1 MPQEKR
7 YYLAP
12 LMMVIGSGILI
23 WWFWT
28 PLTTLLGDLDSLRGL
43 LANLGAWGPP
53 ALVALS
59 IVQVLVAPLPGYPIV
74 FVSGLLY
81 GTWWGAIYANI
92 GLLLA
97 GMIAMGLTRRFGRPL
112 AERFVPTERLQRIER
127 LFSSNS
133 VWLWFLILLIP
144 TGDFPYFAAGLSRVT
159 FRNFFIALCLARLPF
174 TFVLTNAAERSTTLP
189 QETIW
194 IVAVFL
200 VVVVSLAYWQQERI
214 TNRFERLLE
223 RLTPHPLERE

>member
-1 MPQEKR
+1 
-7 YYLAP
+7 
-12 LMMVIGSGILI
+12 MVLLLGVLI

-28 PLTTLLGDLDSLRGL
+28 PLTTLLGDLDSLRGT
-43 LANLGAWGPP
+43 LANLGTWGPL

-59 IVQVLVAPLPGYPIV
+59 IVQVLIAPLPGYPIV
-74 FVSGLLY
+74 FVAGLLY

-92 GLLLA
+92 GLLFA

-112 AERFVPTERLQRIER
+112 AERFVAPARLQRIER

-133 VWLWFLILLIP
+133 VWLWFLILLVP
-144 TGDFPYFAAGLSRVT
+144 SGDFPYFAAGLSRVT

-174 TFVLTNAAERSTTLP
+174 TFVLTNAAERSTALP

-194 IVAVFL
+194 IVALFL
-200 VVVVSLAYWQQERI
+200 IVVVAIAYWQQERI
-214 TNRFERLLE
+214 TNLVERWLE
-223 RLTPHPLERE
+223 RVSPHSLESE